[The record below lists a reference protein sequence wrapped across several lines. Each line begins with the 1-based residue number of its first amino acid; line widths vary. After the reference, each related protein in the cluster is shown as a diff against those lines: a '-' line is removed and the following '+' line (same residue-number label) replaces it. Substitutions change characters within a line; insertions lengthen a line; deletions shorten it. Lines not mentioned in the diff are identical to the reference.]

1 MFEIKIYTQE
11 HADEWNSFVENSK
24 NGTFLFNRNYMD
36 YHSHSFHD
44 NSLMVYRK
52 GKLYTILPANR
63 VENVLYSHQGLTY
76 GGFIMSSEVTT
87 LNMLRIFELLN
98 DYLRSIG
105 VSKVVYKP
113 IPSIYHQIP
122 AQEDLYALF
131 RNNAKVVGRD
141 VSSTIFQKNKVKFYK
156 MRMAA
161 ARKAKINEVTIRES
175 DDYDVF
181 WSILEFNLMDRHKT
195 KPVHSLDEINLLHS
209 RFPDNIRLY
218 LAYKD
223 DVVLGGVVVYISRQV
238 IHPQYCSANSMGK
251 KLGALD
257 LIFDYLINTKYT
269 DVPVFDFGQSTEN
282 MGCYLNEGLI
292 FQKEGFGARVIL
304 YDIYEYTVTPKPEDE
319 LFRNVVF
326 EKFNE
331 YYLKDSLRWFKDQEI
346 KSMMDAPDFTST
358 SQKYWFQS
366 LSQRHGYLIWGI
378 SYLGRRIGSCG
389 LKSLSCRSA
398 EYWGYIGNKN
408 LWEKGFGKAI
418 LMKCIQVA
426 TDLRLDN
433 LYLKVINTNERA
445 INLYRNFD
453 FKVYNQDDYYIYMKK
468 TL

>member
-36 YHSHSFHD
+36 YHSDRFHD
-44 NSLMVYRK
+44 NSLLVYRK

-63 VENVLYSHQGLTY
+63 VDNVLYSHQGLTY
-76 GGFIMSSEVTT
+76 GGFVMSSEVTT
-87 LNMLRIFELLN
+87 LDMLRIFELLN

-113 IPSIYHQIP
+113 IPYIYHQVP

-131 RNNAKVVGRD
+131 KNEAKIVGRN
-141 VSSTIFQKNKVKFYK
+141 VSSTIFQKHKVKFYK
-156 MRMAA
+156 MRIVA
-161 ARKAKINEVTIRES
+161 ARKAKISKVTIRES
-175 DDYDVF
+175 DDYDIF
-181 WSILEFNLMDRHKT
+181 WSILELNLMDKHQT

-223 DVVLGGVVVYISRQV
+223 DVALGGVVVYITRQV

-257 LIFDYLINTKYT
+257 FIFDYLINTKYA
-269 DVPVFDFGQSTEN
+269 DIPVFDFGQSTEH
-282 MGCYLNEGLI
+282 MGNYLNEGLI
-292 FQKEGFGARVIL
+292 FQKEGFGARVML
-304 YDIYEYTVTPKPEDE
+304 YDIYEYTVAPKLEDE
-319 LFRNVVF
+319 LSRNVVF
-326 EKFNE
+326 EKFDE
-331 YYLKDSLRWFKDQEI
+331 YYFNDSLNWLKDQEI
-346 KSMMDAPDFTST
+346 KLMMDAPDFTSI
-358 SQKYWFQS
+358 SQNYWFQN
-366 LSQRHGYLIWGI
+366 LPHRHGYLIWGI
-378 SYLGRRIGSCG
+378 NYLGRRIGSCG
-389 LKSLSCRSA
+389 LKSISCHSA

-408 LWEKGFGKAI
+408 LWGKGLGKVI
-418 LMKCIQVA
+418 LIKCIQVA

-433 LYLKVINTNERA
+433 LYLKVINSNERA
-445 INLYRNFD
+445 INLYLNFD

-468 TL
+468 KL